1 MIKETTDAN
10 TVEQSSTSTDDN
22 GADSSQQQQD
32 VNTNQS
38 NDSSDTNQTTDDGD
52 GALQDN
58 GTSANT
64 TGDDNTDDQNNSQ
77 QQQDVK
83 GEEDPNVVL
92 DKPEDKDLP
101 FHKEPRFQEL
111 VAQKN
116 EARQQLEAVKPLADQ
131 ARALQDYMTSNGIPP
146 QELQAFLEYATLK
159 RTNPQLAFERLQ
171 GDYNALALMNGA
183 SLPPDLQAEVAAA
196 TMSPERAKEIARLR
210 GQTQYQSWQQQNGQ
224 MNQQQQQ
231 VQMIQAASSQW
242 TQNKQIADPDLKPGS
257 NLWQLVQ
264 DKINAQ
270 PPFRSPQEA
279 YAGSEKAYTDAKAF
293 LAKLQ
298 PRQVVPSRR
307 VNQHRN
313 SSANEE
319 VVVKTAEDVTKLF
332 IANGGRRPT
341 RIKYA

>member
-1 MIKETTDAN
+1 MTKNIRVLYALDAN
-10 TVEQSSTSTDDN
+10 NGGGEPSDPSGEPAVSPTVPNDNNEPMEPGAPGEPEEPVEPSDDPVEPTDP
-22 GADSSQQQQD
+22 QEPVEPQEPETP
-32 VNTNQS
+32 VT
-38 NDSSDTNQTTDDGD
+38 
-52 GALQDN
+52 
-58 GTSANT
+58 
-64 TGDDNTDDQNNSQ
+64 
-77 QQQDVK
+77 
-83 GEEDPNVVL
+83 L

-131 ARALQDYMTSNGIPP
+131 ARALQDYMTNNGIPP

-183 SLPPDLQAEVAAA
+183 TLPPDLQAEVAAA

-210 GQTQYQSWQQQNGQ
+210 GQTQYQSWQQHNGQ

-319 VVVKTAEDVTKLF
+319 VVVKTAEDITKLF
-332 IANGGRRPT
+332 IANGGRRPS

>member
-1 MIKETTDAN
+1 MLKLNLDAKNTDGGGGSSIPQDDKVQESSTAEQAAQEQTKDVEESTEQADDTETATDA
-10 TVEQSSTSTDDN
+10 
-22 GADSSQQQQD
+22 
-32 VNTNQS
+32 
-38 NDSSDTNQTTDDGD
+38 
-52 GALQDN
+52 
-58 GTSANT
+58 
-64 TGDDNTDDQNNSQ
+64 TGDEQTDDQQDSQSQ
-77 QQQDVK
+77 QDDKAQ
-83 GEEDPNVVL
+83 EDANVVL

-111 VAQKN
+111 VTQKN
-116 EARQQLEAVKPLADQ
+116 EARQQLEAVKPLVAQ
-131 ARALQDYMTSNGIPP
+131 AQALQGFLAEHNIPP
-146 QELQAFLEYATLK
+146 QEFQAALTYLQLK
-159 RTNPQLAFERLQ
+159 RTDPAKAYQQLKV
-171 GDYNALALMNGA
+171 DYDALAMMNGET
-183 SLPPDLQAEVAAA
+183 LPADLQVEVAAA

-231 VQMIQAASSQW
+231 IQMIQAASSQW

-298 PRQVVPSRR
+298 PRLVVPSRR

-313 SSANEE
+313 SSANDE

-332 IANGGRRPT
+332 IANGGRRPS

>member
-1 MIKETTDAN
+1 MTKNIRVLYALDAN
-10 TVEQSSTSTDDN
+10 NGGGEPSDPSGEPAVSPTVPNDNNEPMEPGAPGEPEEPVEPSDDPVEPTDP
-22 GADSSQQQQD
+22 QEPVEPQEPETP
-32 VNTNQS
+32 VT
-38 NDSSDTNQTTDDGD
+38 
-52 GALQDN
+52 
-58 GTSANT
+58 
-64 TGDDNTDDQNNSQ
+64 
-77 QQQDVK
+77 
-83 GEEDPNVVL
+83 L

-131 ARALQDYMTSNGIPP
+131 ARALQDYMTNNGIPP

-183 SLPPDLQAEVAAA
+183 TLPPDLQAEVAAA

-319 VVVKTAEDVTKLF
+319 VVVKTAEDITKLF
-332 IANGGRRPT
+332 IANGGRRPS